1 MIVEVQGCN
10 VAARQ
15 IGSHVDSLAA
25 RCTAGIQNLL
35 LPFYGQSRS
44 HKLTRLILN
53 RNRSTF
59 KELMPSKMPLFLNQ
73 G

>member
-15 IGSHVDSLAA
+15 IGSHVDSLAP

-35 LPFYGQSRS
+35 LSFDVQSWS

-53 RNRSTF
+53 RNHSAF
-59 KELMPSKMPLFLNQ
+59 KELMPSKMSLSLNQ